1 VEKSTS
7 SPFNTIKIIECG
19 QGIAAAFGAKMLA
32 DLGADVIKVEPP
44 EGDLTRRRGPFPA
57 RSSEALT
64 QQSRGDDLEKSG
76 LFTYLNVNKRG
87 VVIDLTRE
95 EGRHLLSEL
104 ANRADVLLHNVL
116 PSERAAVGLDSAVLR
131 AHHPRLIVAA
141 ISAFGESGTYSSYKA
156 YELTA
161 SNASGWSFLSPGA
174 SPYPD
179 LPPLKC
185 FGSQSDFQ
193 GGVHAAIT
201 ILAAYFHRLTA
212 DHTGQSIE
220 VSEQEAVAAMLEMNF
235 MHYTYAG
242 RETSRLGDRA
252 LGPWFIADC
261 ADGQIFVL
269 AVEEDQWKR
278 LVEFM
283 GNPEWAGE
291 EIFKD
296 RLARAQNMD
305 ALKALMTEWLSGW
318 KVQELYRAAQEHRV
332 PFAPINTMRSLYES
346 EHLRQRNFFVE
357 LDQPGLGKL
366 RLPGMPSQYSKSYWA
381 IRRPA
386 PYLGEHNEEVFC
398 GDLGLSRER
407 VAALHKAGVI

>member
-1 VEKSTS
+1 MDNSGA
-7 SPFNTIKIIECG
+7 SPFKAIRIIECG
-19 QGIAAAFGAKMLA
+19 QGASAAFGAKLLG
-32 DLGADVIKVEPP
+32 DLGAEVIKVESPQ
-44 EGDLTRRRGPFPA
+44 GDLTRRRGPFPKG
-57 RSSEALT
+57 RENPESSGT
-64 QQSRGDDLEKSG
+64 
-76 LFTYLNVNKRG
+76 FTYLNANKRG
-87 VVIDLTRE
+87 VVLDLKRRE
-95 EGRHLLSEL
+95 GQQLLFEL
-104 ANRADVLLHNVL
+104 LNRADVLIHNV
-116 PSERAAVGLDSAVLR
+116 PPAERSNSGLDSTLLR
-131 AHHPRLIVAA
+131 EHNPRLIVAA
-141 ISAFGESGTYSSYKA
+141 ISIFGDSGPYANYKG

-185 FGSQSDFQ
+185 FGSQCEFQ

-201 ILAAYFHRLTA
+201 ILAAYFHRLRSGHA
-212 DHTGQSIE
+212 GQAIE
-220 VSEQEAVAAMLEMNF
+220 ISEQEAVAAMLEMNF

-242 RETSRLGDRA
+242 RETSRLGNRA

-291 EIFKD
+291 ELFRD
-296 RLARAQNMD
+296 RISRAQNMD
-305 ALKALMTEWLSGW
+305 ALKALMTEWLAGW
-318 KVQELYRAAQEHRV
+318 KVQDLYRAAQEHRI

-346 EHLRQRNFFVE
+346 EHLQQRNFFVE
-357 LDQPGLGKL
+357 LAQPGLGSL
-366 RLPGMPSQYSKSYWA
+366 RMPGMPSRYGNSCWA

-386 PYLGEHNEEVFC
+386 PHLGEHNEEIFC
-398 GDLGLSRER
+398 GELGLPQAR
-407 VAALHKAGVI
+407 VTELRQAGVI